1 MAKNIHLRIASKLFA
16 INRYRDIP
24 VMLEE
29 LFDIGN
35 DCVGFLFAHDCELTE
50 KQIWTKEF
58 LILLREEI
66 DKRLKN
72 DNTREI

>member
-1 MAKNIHLRIASKLFA
+1 MSKNLSLRVASMLFA

-29 LFDIGN
+29 LFDIGD
-35 DCVGFLFAHDCELTE
+35 DCLGFLFAHDCELSE

-58 LILLREEI
+58 LILLREKI
-66 DKRLKN
+66 DERLKN
-72 DNTREI
+72 ETAS